1 LTAPNVLQID
11 IKPTIDPLYP
21 WCVYSI
27 TLVKTKTTAPDTSAN
42 VILFTDMVD
51 KVLANIANAF
61 ITLKNS
67 PYGMTDAGVYNL
79 QVTYS
84 WALPI

>member
-1 LTAPNVLQID
+1 MDDVSIA
-11 IKPTIDPLYP
+11 PTINPFYH

-42 VILFTDMVD
+42 VIFFTNMVD
-51 KVLANIANAF
+51 KTLADIASAVIRYTNI
-61 ITLKNS
+61 
-67 PYGMTDAGVYNL
+67 PYCMTNAGVYNL

-84 WALPI
+84 WALPV

>member
-1 LTAPNVLQID
+1 MDDVSIA
-11 IKPTIDPLYP
+11 PTINPLYP

-51 KVLANIANAF
+51 KVLADIANAV
-61 ITLKNS
+61 ITLTNS
-67 PYGMTDAGVYNL
+67 PYDITDAGVYNL

-84 WALPI
+84 WALPVLT